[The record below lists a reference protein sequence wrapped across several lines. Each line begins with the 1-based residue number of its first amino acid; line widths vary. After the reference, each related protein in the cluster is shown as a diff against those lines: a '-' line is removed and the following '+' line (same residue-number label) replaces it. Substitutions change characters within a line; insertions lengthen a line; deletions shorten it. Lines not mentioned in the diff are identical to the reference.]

1 MRVNGAL
8 LISDE
13 VMLGFRVG
21 AGGAQERF
29 GIEPDLTTLGKVTGS
44 GLPVGVYG
52 GRRELMELV
61 APAGPVYQAGM
72 LSGNPLA
79 MAAGLVQLR
88 AIVELQPHAELE
100 ARADRLLEALLGL
113 ARE

>member
-29 GIEPDLTTLGKVTGS
+29 GIEPDLTTLGKVIGG
-44 GLPVGVYG
+44 GLPVGAYG

-61 APAGPVYQAGM
+61 APAGPVYQAGT

-88 AIVELQPHAELE
+88 AVMDRRPHAELE
-100 ARADRLLEALLGL
+100 ARGRRLVEGLLDR
-113 ARE
+113 